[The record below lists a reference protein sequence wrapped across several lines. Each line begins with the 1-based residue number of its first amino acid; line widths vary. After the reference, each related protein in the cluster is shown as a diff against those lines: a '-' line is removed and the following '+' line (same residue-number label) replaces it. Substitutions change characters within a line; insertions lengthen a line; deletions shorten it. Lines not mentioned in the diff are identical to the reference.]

1 MSKISK
7 NVLAMVAAGGSDAA
21 APPSTNP
28 EADGGDVDAD
38 EDGIVEVDPSASRA
52 ERRRAERSNR
62 KNASK
67 KKKRR

>member
-1 MSKISK
+1 MDSF
-7 NVLAMVAAGGSDAA
+7 A
-21 APPSTNP
+21 APSPIADSTDDGEE
-28 EADGGDVDAD
+28 EAVLREIFEMCDAD
-38 EDGIVEVDPSASRA
+38 EDGIVEVDPNASRA